1 MKTRYK
7 EDIDFNNPVKVGAN
21 TFWIGAFLEND
32 PFQCHPYFI
41 ENGNESILIDPGSM
55 IEKERIIEN
64 IRKLSDLKNIKYI
77 ILHHQDPDLCAS
89 VPSLEEL
96 INRDDLLIVTHS
108 RMSVLIKHY
117 GLKSNYYNIDE
128 NNLGLKIKNIN
139 LEFHTTPYCHS
150 PGAFVTYEKSSKIL
164 FSGDLF
170 GGLEQSWHFY
180 ADENYYKEVEGFH
193 MAYMPSRDI
202 LNYALR
208 KVEALDIELIAPQH
222 GSLVKREFINP
233 LIEKMKLMKSGLY
246 IDSHYTE
253 NLSLTID
260 ELNRTQDELN
270 SSYQET
276 EALKKQ
282 QDGDYFLIS
291 LLLKPLMP
299 NNNKSDKVSTNFVVY
314 QKKKVRFKK
323 KLHQIGGDMCTTG
336 NLYFEGKP
344 YTVFFNSDGMG
355 KSMQGA
361 GGSLVMGTILNT
373 IMNRSLGNNNIVDT
387 ITPEEWMKNTYNE
400 IQSSFLAFD
409 GAMIISGILGL
420 IDDNTGEM
428 IYINMEHPQTVLY
441 RNGKAEYFKND
452 YKLRKFGVPSDDE
465 LELQYFQLEPG
476 DILYISSDGRDEINL
491 TPNEDNKTRIND
503 ETHFLKIVEES
514 KGDLEKVITGIFQT
528 GELLDDFS
536 IIRIGFNETVF
547 YKYEDSHLEQ
557 KMNGML
563 IDSFFKNHKYKN
575 ALELL
580 EEPPEKQNPKL
591 LFYRGYCHAQ
601 YNRYNK
607 ALEYMELA
615 LIKDPENFQIL
626 KYAGYYH
633 YLLKNYNI
641 SIKYWDKAHSIRPD
655 DNEIIKNLKMLK
667 KRVENQTQLM

>member
-1 MKTRYK
+1 MNTRYK
-7 EDIDFNNPVKVGAN
+7 EDIDFNKPVNIGNRAY
-21 TFWIGAFLEND
+21 WIGAFLEND
-32 PFQCHPYFI
+32 PFQCHPYII
-41 ENGNESILIDPGSM
+41 ENGDESILIDPGSM
-55 IEKERIIEN
+55 IEKDRIIDN
-64 IRKLSDLKNIKYI
+64 IRKVSDLKNIKYI

-89 VPSLEEL
+89 VPHLEEL
-96 INRDDLLIVTHS
+96 IDRDDLLIVTHS

-117 GLKSNYYNIDE
+117 GLKSDYYNIDE
-128 NNLGLKIKNIN
+128 NDLKLTAKDIN

-150 PGAFVTYEKSSKIL
+150 PGAFVTYCRTAKIL

-180 ADENYYKEVEGFH
+180 ADENYYREVEGFH

-208 KVEALDIELIAPQH
+208 KIEALDIELIAPQH
-222 GSLVKREFINP
+222 GSLIKREYISP
-233 LIEKMKLMKSGLY
+233 LIEQMKLMKSGLY

-282 QDGDYFLIS
+282 QDGDYYLFS

-299 NNNKSDKVSTNFVVY
+299 DFNKSDKVSTNFVVY

-336 NLYFEGKP
+336 NLNFNGKP
-344 YTVFFNSDGMG
+344 HTVFFNSDGMG

-361 GGSLVMGTILNT
+361 AGSLVMGTIMNT
-373 IMNRSLGNNNIVDT
+373 IMNRTSGVNNVLT

-400 IQSSFLAFD
+400 IQSAFLAFD
-409 GAMIISGILGL
+409 GAMIISGMLGL
-420 IDDNTGEM
+420 IDDNTGKM
-428 IYINMEHPQTVLY
+428 IYFNTEHPQTVLY
-441 RNGKAEYFKND
+441 RNGKADFLEKEI
-452 YKLRKFGVPSDDE
+452 KLHKFGVPEDDE
-465 LELQYFQLEPG
+465 LELEYFQLEPG
-476 DILYISSDGRDEINL
+476 DVLFITSDGRDEINL
-491 TPNEDNKTRIND
+491 TPGEETKTRLND
-503 ETHFLKIVEES
+503 ETHFLKIIENS
-514 KGDLEKVITGIFQT
+514 KGDLEKTITSVFQV

-536 IIRIGFNETVF
+536 ILRVGYNETV
-547 YKYEDSHLEQ
+547 YYTYDNTLLEQ

-563 IDSFFKNHKYKN
+563 IDSFFKNHKYKD

-615 LIKDPENFQIL
+615 LEKDPDNFQIL

-633 YLLKNYNI
+633 YLLKNYDT
-641 SIKYWDKAHSIRPD
+641 SIKYWDKAHSLKPD
-655 DNEIIKNLKMLK
+655 DTEIVKNLKMLK
-667 KRVENQTQLM
+667 NRIKSQTQLM